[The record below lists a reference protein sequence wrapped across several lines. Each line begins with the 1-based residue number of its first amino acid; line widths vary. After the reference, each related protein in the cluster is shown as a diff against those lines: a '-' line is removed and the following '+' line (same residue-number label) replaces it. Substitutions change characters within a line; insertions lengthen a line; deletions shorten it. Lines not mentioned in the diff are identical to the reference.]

1 MNSKMVYGFQHGPK
15 GIAIYLWPLDLVKSN
30 IPVLHS
36 LSSEG
41 WPEINK
47 IGSGYDFLFKSLL
60 AHCVLTKSK
69 DHN

>member
-41 WPEINK
+41 RQNNIISIK
-47 IGSGYDFLFKSLL
+47 ILPSFRTEACGAQGCYF
-60 AHCVLTKSK
+60 
-69 DHN
+69 

>member
-1 MNSKMVYGFQHGPK
+1 MNSKIFYGFQHGPK

-41 WPEINK
+41 GQNFTWNYI
-47 IGSGYDFLFKSLL
+47 FLIKNIFFQ
-60 AHCVLTKSK
+60 
-69 DHN
+69 NIQMR